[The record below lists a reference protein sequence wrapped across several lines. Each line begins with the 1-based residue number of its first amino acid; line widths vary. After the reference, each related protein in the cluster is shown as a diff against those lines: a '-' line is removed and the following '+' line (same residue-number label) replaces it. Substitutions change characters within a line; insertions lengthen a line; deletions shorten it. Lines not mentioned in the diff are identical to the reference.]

1 LKLKK
6 KILLAFVLVLLSTA
20 VVVGFIRPAVAE
32 ESIYIR
38 ADGSI
43 EGTTDIS
50 TVDNVT
56 YTFTDN
62 IFNQSIVVERD
73 NIVIDGAGYA
83 LQGTGA
89 DYSKGIDLTGRSNV
103 TIKNMNIRAFYFGI
117 YLSGSS
123 GNNVSGS
130 NMTNN
135 SYGIALSDFS
145 SSNNSITRNNL
156 GNNGKVGIY
165 IFGSFNTLSGN
176 NITNSSCGIEF
187 SYSSNNMV
195 YGNIITAS
203 HYWGVWL
210 SDSLNNSIS
219 GNSIA
224 NSQYGIYLSYSSNN
238 SVYHNNFIGNT
249 YQVGGTIETS
259 SSNVWDDGA
268 GKGNYWSD
276 YEERYPDAE
285 EIDGSGI
292 WDTPYVVD
300 ENNQDNYP
308 LVNVIPEFPTW
319 TSMLLLLTVLTVAAI
334 IYKRRLLKTPIQ

>member
-1 LKLKK
+1 LVMTLVI
-6 KILLAFVLVLLSTA
+6 ILLVMLSVTL
-20 VVVGFIRPAVAE
+20 RVATVKA
-32 ESIYIR
+32 SGTIYIR

-43 EGTTDIS
+43 DPPDAPIS
-50 TVDNVT
+50 TADNVT
-56 YTFTDN
+56 YTFPDN
-62 IFNQSIVVERD
+62 INDSIVVERD
-73 NIVIDGAGYA
+73 NIVIDGAGFT

-89 DYSKGIDLTGRSNV
+89 DYSKGIDLTRRSNV

-123 GNNVSGS
+123 GNNVIGS

-135 SYGIALSDFS
+135 SYGIALSHFS

-176 NITNSSCGIEF
+176 NVTNSSCGIEF
-187 SYSSNNMV
+187 FSSSNNMV

-219 GNSIA
+219 ENSIA

-238 SVYHNNFIGNT
+238 SIYHNNFIGNT

-285 EIDGSGI
+285 EIDGI
-292 WDTPYVVD
+292 WNTPYVID

-308 LVNVIPEFPTW
+308 IVPEFP
-319 TSMLLLLTVLTVAAI
+319 SFLILPLFMLATVLAVI
-334 IYKRRLLKTPIQ
+334 VYKRKHQTRNKKREV

>member
-1 LKLKK
+1 M
-6 KILLAFVLVLLSTA
+6 KIVLLAFVLVLLSTA
-20 VVVGFIRPAVAE
+20 VFVRFVRPVEA
-32 ESIYIR
+32 SGTIYIR
-38 ADGSI
+38 ADGSV

-73 NIVIDGAGYA
+73 NIVVDGAGYT
-83 LQGTGA
+83 LQGTGNGT
-89 DYSKGIDLTGRSNV
+89 GITLPGRSNM

-135 SYGIALSDFS
+135 SYGIALSYFS

-187 SYSSNNMV
+187 YYSSNNMV
-195 YGNIITAS
+195 NGNSITAS

-219 GNSIA
+219 GNSIT

-292 WDTPYVVD
+292 WNIPYVID
-300 ENNQDNYP
+300 ENNKDNYP
-308 LVNVIPEFPTW
+308 IIPEFPTW
-319 TSMLLLLTVLTVAAI
+319 TSILPMLIVLTIALAI
-334 IYKRRLLKTPIQ
+334 CKRRLFKNSIPTKVSG

>member
-1 LKLKK
+1 M
-6 KILLAFVLVLLSTA
+6 ILTLRVENVEAGGT
-20 VVVGFIRPAVAE
+20 
-32 ESIYIR
+32 IYIR

-50 TVDNVT
+50 SADNIT
-56 YTFTDN
+56 YTFTAN
-62 IFNQSIVVERD
+62 IFNQSIIVERD
-73 NIVIDGAGYA
+73 DIVVDGVGYT

-89 DYSKGIDLTGRSNV
+89 DFSKGIDLTGRSNV
-103 TIKNMNIRAFYFGI
+103 TIKNMNIRAFYSGI

-123 GNNVSGS
+123 DNNMSRN

-187 SYSSNNMV
+187 SDSSHNMAH
-195 YGNIITAS
+195 GNIITAS
-203 HYWGVWL
+203 QYWGVWL
-210 SDSLNNSIS
+210 SDSSNNSFS
-219 GNSIA
+219 GNSIV
-224 NSQYGIYLSYSSNN
+224 NSLYGIYLSYSSNN

-249 YQVGGTIETS
+249 YQVGGSAETS
-259 SSNVWDDGA
+259 SSNIWDDGA

-276 YEERYPDAE
+276 YSERYPNATRLN
-285 EIDGSGI
+285 GV
-292 WDTPYVVD
+292 WDTPYVLD
-300 ENNQDNYP
+300 KHNQDNYP
-308 LVNVIPEFPTW
+308 VVPEFSSFLILSLLMIV
-319 TSMLLLLTVLTVAAI
+319 TSLATI
-334 IYKRRLLKTPIQ
+334 FYRRRRLLELK